1 MLSKKERK
9 KEGETKTKM
18 EGNENTI
25 RRKSKRG
32 KNTRKKLMKY
42 SWQTKQEQQQWQ
54 EVSNNTNNILLTF
67 NF

>member
-1 MLSKKERK
+1 MNQVIYIYINVIKERK

-25 RRKSKRG
+25 RRNRKRG

-42 SWQTKQEQQQWQ
+42 S
-54 EVSNNTNNILLTF
+54 
-67 NF
+67 